1 MRDFRCPFCGL
12 RFWKASLTTLTSPE
26 HTENDCPVHNQTRT
40 SLHKSGN
47 PAPRRRARRCKQSRH
62 SRRRRSVQVQ
72 RHHLESLLL
81 AYDEAGMRASGFWG
95 LLSPPG
101 TCRRRQA
108 TRHHEVQN
116 STEESTPLEQS
127 APMNLTPRPIMTRA
141 SRDRKCRTSFHKGQS
156 ATKGAYPSGRGWPAP
171 VELTQASPPWRRR
184 ASVTLRCL
192 PVSSPVLRSAGLDVG
207 ECILTGENRESREW
221 QPGAS

>member
-1 MRDFRCPFCGL
+1 MDNNKPPCFLAAPTPRPSQMRDFRCPFCGL

-127 APMNLTPRPIMTRA
+127 APVNRTPRPIMTRA
-141 SRDRKCRTSFHKGQS
+141 SRVKRSISFQVQSTS
-156 ATKGAYPSGRGWPAP
+156 
-171 VELTQASPPWRRR
+171 TQPKRHTRQEEPRLS
-184 ASVTLRCL
+184 
-192 PVSSPVLRSAGLDVG
+192 
-207 ECILTGENRESREW
+207 
-221 QPGAS
+221 

>member
-1 MRDFRCPFCGL
+1 MLPYSTHTPSITNARFPLSLL
-12 RFWKASLTTLTSPE
+12 RTVVLGGNIDNTYKSH
-26 HTENDCPVHNQTRT
+26 HTENLCPLHNQKRT

-141 SRDRKCRTSFHKGQS
+141 RRDLKRRISFQVPQRSQRGIPVRKSRD
-156 ATKGAYPSGRGWPAP
+156 
-171 VELTQASPPWRRR
+171 
-184 ASVTLRCL
+184 
-192 PVSSPVLRSAGLDVG
+192 
-207 ECILTGENRESREW
+207 
-221 QPGAS
+221 